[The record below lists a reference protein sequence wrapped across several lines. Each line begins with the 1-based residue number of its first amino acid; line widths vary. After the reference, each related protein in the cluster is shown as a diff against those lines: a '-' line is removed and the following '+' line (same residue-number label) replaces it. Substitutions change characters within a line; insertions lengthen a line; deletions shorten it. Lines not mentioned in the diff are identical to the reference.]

1 MEERSIKVFAVEPTA
16 VLIPYARSLV
26 VVEKTST
33 DNTGI
38 EQTVSFYLSS
48 RASSQGCAQRFG
60 GAIRGHWGG
69 CEIRNHWIRNALW
82 GEDKTRS
89 KNWNIN
95 ANLAILRTTLIGLRA
110 AVEDPTAWPAFF
122 EKCQRHPSIA
132 YQLVSNHR
140 LK

>member
-48 RASSQGCAQRFG
+48 RASCQGCAQRFAK
-60 GAIRGHWGG
+60 AIRGHWGG

-89 KNWNIN
+89 KNWHIN

-110 AVEDPTAWPAFF
+110 DVEETSEWPAFF